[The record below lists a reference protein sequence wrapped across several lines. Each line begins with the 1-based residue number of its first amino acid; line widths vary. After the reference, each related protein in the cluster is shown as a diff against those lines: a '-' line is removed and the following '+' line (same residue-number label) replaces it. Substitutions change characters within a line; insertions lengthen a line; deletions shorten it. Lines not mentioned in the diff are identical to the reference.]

1 MAQPDPPVNE
11 LTPSCFQFLNGA
23 EADYADNLY
32 TITTVNELENMD
44 ENTIQSNF
52 NKLLFVKVL
61 YWKMAK
67 PTENKG
73 GYTYTT
79 KGNKQGGSVNYDRMI
94 VGMDIFAKKG
104 KNVVTFLMGAN
115 DNRSFFNNNISRRDN
130 GELCKFF
137 RRTKYVTNIGQKMF
151 IFINLLSSFTFYSPR
166 QHFRH

>member
-61 YWKMAK
+61 Y
-67 PTENKG
+67 
-73 GYTYTT
+73 
-79 KGNKQGGSVNYDRMI
+79 
-94 VGMDIFAKKG
+94 
-104 KNVVTFLMGAN
+104 
-115 DNRSFFNNNISRRDN
+115 
-130 GELCKFF
+130 
-137 RRTKYVTNIGQKMF
+137 
-151 IFINLLSSFTFYSPR
+151 
-166 QHFRH
+166 